1 LIAVNNREPAFREA
15 YSRGDLGVVKPRFYP
30 RYLLQ
35 AYRVFN
41 GRAAVRGGALRP
53 WEGRGPVLSKLPGED
68 WAALVEKLQGPLT
81 REQFFQLMSAS
92 RSLANFQSFDNC
104 LDDAFAHAARTLGAR
119 TESYGASSREVR
131 EWLRGQLA
139 VFQNCSGSELVLP
152 DAAPAWADDLLQ
164 ADRRYQLASAYFYG
178 LQFDEAARR
187 FHTIAEDRNS
197 PWRPYG
203 RYLAARAAIR
213 RVTVPEDGAQHATES
228 YSGGGNRSQSRSRG
242 SIGPFAA
249 GLRARPSRLR
259 SGADPTRRPV
269 PRVVACASRT
279 IAHRQTRR
287 SSITSRSEEAFSDG
301 RLPSRCPALG
311 STGPHDARRPQRLGI
326 GDDGRRS
333 GVGRAGDRAMAA
345 ATSLHWLVAA
355 LWNVPAS
362 HPGDTGSVERGERRR
377 A

>member
-228 YSGGGNRSQSRSRG
+228 YSAAETDLKAVLADPSARSLQDS
-242 SIGPFAA
+242 A
-249 GLRARPSRLR
+249 ARPSRLR
-259 SGADPTRRPV
+259 SGADPTRRPI
-269 PRVVACASRT
+269 PRVVASHRERSRT
-279 IAHRQTRR
+279 VRPGDR
-287 SSITSRSEEAFSDG
+287 
-301 RLPSRCPALG
+301 RLPR
-311 STGPHDARRPQRLGI
+311 ARRRPSRMADCLFCVRHRLHGT
-326 GDDGRRS
+326 
-333 GVGRAGDRAMAA
+333 A
-345 ATSLHWLVAA
+345 
-355 LWNVPAS
+355 
-362 HPGDTGSVERGERRR
+362 
-377 A
+377 